1 MLRSGVVRQPIEA
14 CDGGSFDVVRTPD
27 GPLGSGFRALFFG
40 SLISNTGDGIRL
52 AALPLLA
59 AELTSSPVLVS
70 AVAAAQY
77 LPWVS
82 VAPLGGALVD
92 RHDRRRMILVT
103 QTWRGAVMLALA
115 WLVAS
120 DLVTI
125 WHLCVVA
132 FVITA
137 GEILVDPS
145 VVALVPMLVDD
156 EQLDT
161 ANGRIASVEIVTNDF
176 AGGPA
181 GATAFGIAPWL
192 PFALDAGSYLASL
205 VAFHR
210 LPSDAPVPDD
220 RPHDEVRPVVRTTLL
235 SDAAEGIRF
244 LRRHPILGPVTAA
257 TMVFYLGAATGVS
270 LLVLLVLEGAGGP
283 AWSFGAVLACG
294 AIGAFFGTLVGGRLA
309 RRFGTR
315 ATLVTATFLEGLA
328 LAAMA
333 LSTSVTVLA
342 VIWFLGGLPAGAR
355 IPVARSLQQRLTP
368 NRLLGRVNVSARM
381 FTRGVIVVGALA
393 SGALATS
400 IGLRWTFVV
409 GGAIEIVSAVLIS
422 RALRLGHSGAAGH
435 APL

>member
-1 MLRSGVVRQPIEA
+1 MRSPG
-14 CDGGSFDVVRTPD
+14 

-59 AELTSSPVLVS
+59 AELTSSPVVVS
-70 AVAAAQY
+70 AVTAAQY

-103 QTWRGAVMLALA
+103 QSWRGAVMLVLA

-120 DLVTI
+120 DLVAI

-145 VVALVPMLVDD
+145 VVALVPTLVND

-161 ANGRIASVEIVTNDF
+161 ANGRISSVEIVTNDF

-192 PFALDAGSYLASL
+192 PFLLDAGSYLASL
-205 VAFHR
+205 VPFRR
-210 LPSDAPVPDD
+210 LPSDPPVPDD
-220 RPHDEVRPVVRTTLL
+220 QPHDEVRPAGRPTLL

-257 TMVFYLGAATGVS
+257 TMVYYLGAATGFS
-270 LLVLLVLEGAGGP
+270 LSSSSSSTPQAVLHGRSVPCSPAAPLAHSLGRSSVAGSRDDSARERCWRPQRFWRESRLLPWRCRRRSLFSLCTGSSAGCRPVLESLWPDLYSSALPPIVSWGE
-283 AWSFGAVLACG
+283 SMS
-294 AIGAFFGTLVGGRLA
+294 RL
-309 RRFGTR
+309 GCS
-315 ATLVTATFLEGLA
+315 
-328 LAAMA
+328 LAA
-333 LSTSVTVLA
+333 SSS
-342 VIWFLGGLPAGAR
+342 R
-355 IPVARSLQQRLTP
+355 ARSPAAPSPPQS
-368 NRLLGRVNVSARM
+368 VSVR
-381 FTRGVIVVGALA
+381 RSSSEVP
-393 SGALATS
+393 
-400 IGLRWTFVV
+400 
-409 GGAIEIVSAVLIS
+409 S
-422 RALRLGHSGAAGH
+422 RSSRRS
-435 APL
+435 

>member
-1 MLRSGVVRQPIEA
+1 
-14 CDGGSFDVVRTPD
+14 
-27 GPLGSGFRALFFG
+27 LGSGFRALFLG

-59 AELTSSPVLVS
+59 AQLTSSPVLVS
-70 AVAAAQY
+70 AVTAAQF

-103 QTWRGAVMLALA
+103 QAWRGAVMLALA
-115 WLVAS
+115 GLIAGEVVA
-120 DLVTI
+120 I

-132 FVITA
+132 FVITT

-145 VVALVPMLVDD
+145 VVALVPTLVDD

-181 GATAFGIAPWL
+181 GAGAFGLAPWL
-192 PFALDAGSYLASL
+192 PFLLDAGSYLASL
-205 VAFHR
+205 VPFRR
-210 LPSDAPVPDD
+210 LPSRSIPREDQFPPSE
-220 RPHDEVRPVVRTTLL
+220 RPSLL
-235 SDAAEGIRF
+235 SDAAEGMRF

-257 TMVFYLGAATGVS
+257 TMVYYLGAATGFS
-270 LLVLLVLEGAGGP
+270 LLVLLVLDSAGGP

-294 AIGAFFGTLVGGRLA
+294 AIGAFVGTLLSDRIS
-309 RRFGTR
+309 RRCGTR
-315 ATLVTATFLEGLA
+315 AVLATATAVEGFA

-333 LSTSVTVLA
+333 SSTSVVALA
-342 VIWFLGGLPAGAR
+342 AIWFLGGLPAGAR

-381 FTRGVIVVGALA
+381 FTRGIIVIGALA
-393 SGALATS
+393 SGALATA
-400 IGLRWTFVV
+400 IGLRWTFVI
-409 GGAIEIVSAVLIS
+409 GGAMEAIAAVLLW
-422 RALRLGHSGAAGH
+422 RALRADR
-435 APL
+435 

>member
-1 MLRSGVVRQPIEA
+1 M
-14 CDGGSFDVVRTPD
+14 
-27 GPLGSGFRALFFG
+27 GSGFRALFFG

-59 AELTSSPVLVS
+59 TELTSSPVLVS
-70 AVAAAQY
+70 AVTAAQF

-82 VAPLGGALVD
+82 IAPLGGALVD

-103 QTWRGAVMLALA
+103 QSWRGAVMLALA

-120 DLVTI
+120 DLVAI

-145 VVALVPMLVDD
+145 VVALVPTLVSD
-156 EQLDT
+156 EQLDA

-176 AGGPA
+176 AGAPV

-192 PFALDAGSYLASL
+192 PFLLDASSYLASL
-205 VAFHR
+205 IPFRR
-210 LPSDAPVPDD
+210 LPSDPPAPDD
-220 RPHDEVRPVVRTTLL
+220 QRHHEVQPARRSTLL
-235 SDAAEGIRF
+235 SDAADGIRF
-244 LRRHPILGPVTAA
+244 LKRHPILGPVTAA

-270 LLVLLVLEGAGGP
+270 LLVLLIRDIARGP
-283 AWSFGAVLACG
+283 AWSFGVVLACG
-294 AIGAFFGTLVGGRLA
+294 AIGAFFGTLLGGRLST
-309 RRFGTR
+309 RFGTR
-315 ATLVTATFLEGLA
+315 ATLVTATLLEGLG

-333 LSTSVTVLA
+333 LSTSVAVLA
-342 VIWFLGGLPAGAR
+342 LIWFLGGLPAGAR

-368 NRLLGRVNVSARM
+368 NRLLGRVNVSARI
-381 FTRGVIVVGALA
+381 FTRGIIVVGALA
-393 SGALATS
+393 SGALATA

-409 GGAIEIVSAVLIS
+409 GGTIEVISAVLIS
-422 RALRLGHSGAAGH
+422 RALPVGRSSVPGQ
-435 APL
+435 APS